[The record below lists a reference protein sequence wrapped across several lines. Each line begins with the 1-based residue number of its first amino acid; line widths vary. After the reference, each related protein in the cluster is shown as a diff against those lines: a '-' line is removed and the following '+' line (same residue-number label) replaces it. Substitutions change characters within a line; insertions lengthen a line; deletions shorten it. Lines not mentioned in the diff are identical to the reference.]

1 MAVIDFPNSPAI
13 DELFTVGNRTW
24 KWTGIVWET
33 VTTSTAVGPQGPPGG
48 FNTLQTVETK
58 ASNYTLDVL
67 DAGKLIVNSSAITIT
82 VQALEQGRRV
92 EFLQTATGKI
102 TFVPG
107 IGYNINSLSDGYITA
122 GQGAHVTIY
131 CTSPNTY
138 WLVGDL
144 VSE

>member
-1 MAVIDFPNSPAI
+1 MAEIDFPNSPAI
-13 DELFTVGNRTW
+13 DSLFTVGNRTW
-24 KWTGIVWET
+24 RWTGVFWET

-48 FNTLQTVETK
+48 FNTLQTVESK
-58 ASNYTLDVL
+58 ASNYTLGLL
-67 DAGKLIVNSSAITIT
+67 DAGKLIVNSSAITVT

-92 EFLQTATGKI
+92 EFIQTATGRI

-107 IGYNINSLSDGYITA
+107 IGYSVNSLDDRFITA